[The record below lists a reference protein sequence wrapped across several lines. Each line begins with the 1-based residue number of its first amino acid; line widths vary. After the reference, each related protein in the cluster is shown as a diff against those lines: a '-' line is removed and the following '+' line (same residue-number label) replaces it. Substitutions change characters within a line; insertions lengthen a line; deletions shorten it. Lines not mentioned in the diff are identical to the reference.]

1 VTVATPFSGDVI
13 RKASR
18 TTVVLQVFA
27 VILLAILASVYM
39 DISSRQGDLRDTVRE
54 NAMWSVYQLDREA
67 RDLDHQLQTM
77 LALDTTDAASLQE
90 LSLRYDIVYSRMSIL
105 RDSKFEQ
112 NFLVDEG
119 VAQQLNKIQRV
130 IFNSE
135 PIFDAIRLGEMVSK
149 SSLSTLRYELSVLAR
164 ESSDLLVYTN
174 TTISAERAQGRIE
187 LGALQRKSMFVIGFL
202 VLSVVFLIVTLQR
215 QLRSVQAAGVSLEAM
230 ADELSVSYK
239 AAEAGNRAKSQFMAT
254 MGHEIRTPLNA
265 ILGMV
270 ELLELTRLS
279 PEASVQIRT
288 IRRSGEA
295 LLDIINEILDY
306 AKIEHGKLELEWRPV
321 DLLMLAESSAEMMR
335 GRATEAGNR
344 ILVDLPCRWR
354 ARYVLCDPTR
364 LRQVMLNLMS
374 NAVKFTSDGVV
385 TLRLR
390 QILCDGQLWLRV
402 EVQDSGIGIGEDGK
416 TKLFRPFSQVDA
428 SISRRYGGTGLG
440 LTICKEIIDRFGGK
454 VGVDSE
460 VGRGSTFWFE
470 LPVEA
475 TDARPQ
481 ETIAPASNAL
491 EPLARL
497 KILVA
502 EDNKVNQQVILGYLK
517 HLGQDVVL
525 ADNGAVALEQAADE
539 RFDLIL
545 MDMQMP
551 VMDGIEA
558 TRRLRAA
565 RLPSSDTPIVALTA
579 NASEEDRNLCLEAG
593 MAGFQAKPISIAI
606 LHRLIFDTARQRPG
620 ATVPREAPAIQPAA
634 PASAS
639 SSASSKTDGNAG
651 VNARSGAPVADGPV
665 QDNLARR
672 RQEIAE
678 VLGPDAFDE
687 LMTAF
692 FDDASDLLSNLRSI
706 LQNGQ
711 YEKLDGLLH
720 NLKGAAANIG
730 LSEIS
735 HATQALRQATPTIE
749 DIEHLSEK
757 INAARHGIAA

>member
-1 VTVATPFSGDVI
+1 MTAPTPFSGDVI
-13 RKASR
+13 RRASR

-27 VILLAILASVYM
+27 VILLAILVSVYI
-39 DISSRQGDLRDTVRE
+39 DISNRQGDLRDAVRE
-54 NAMWSVYQLDREA
+54 NAMWSVYQLSREA
-67 RDLDHQLQTM
+67 HDLDHQLQIM
-77 LALDTTDAASLQE
+77 LATDAVDPQALQQ
-90 LSLRYDIVYSRMSIL
+90 LSLRYDIVYSRMTVL
-105 RDSKFEQ
+105 RDSKFEE

-119 VAQQLNKIQRV
+119 VALQLNKIQRV
-130 IFNSE
+130 IFNGE
-135 PIFDAIRLGEMVSK
+135 PIFDAIRLGETISTVS
-149 SSLSTLRYELSVLAR
+149 LATLRYELSVLAR

-174 TTISAERAQGRIE
+174 TTISAERAKARIE
-187 LGALQRKSMFVIGFL
+187 LGELQRTSMFVIGFL
-202 VLSVVFLIVTLQR
+202 VLSVVFLIVTMQR

-230 ADELSVSYK
+230 AEELSVSYK

-279 PEASVQIRT
+279 PEASAQIRT

-306 AKIEHGKLELEWRPV
+306 AKIEHGKLELECRPV

-344 ILVDLPCRWR
+344 VLVDLPYRWR
-354 ARYVLCDPTR
+354 ARYVLSDPTR

-390 QILCDGQLWLRV
+390 QILCDGELWLRV

-416 TKLFRPFSQVDA
+416 AKLFRPFSQVDA

-440 LTICKEIIDRFGGK
+440 LTICKEIIDRFGGR

-460 VGRGSTFWFE
+460 LGRGSTFWFE

-475 TDARPQ
+475 TSVRPQ
-481 ETIAPASNAL
+481 ETTAPANHELA
-491 EPLARL
+491 PLARL
-497 KILVA
+497 RILVA
-502 EDNKVNQQVILGYLK
+502 EDNKVNQQVIIGYLK
-517 HLGQDVVL
+517 HLGQDAVV
-525 ADNGAVALEQAADE
+525 ADNGAVALERAAAE

-558 TRRLRAA
+558 TRRLRASMA
-565 RLPSSDTPIVALTA
+565 PSSDTPVVALTA
-579 NASEEDRNLCLEAG
+579 NASEEDRKLCLEAG
-593 MAGFQAKPISIAI
+593 MAGFQAKPISIAM
-606 LHRLIFDTARQRPG
+606 LHRLISDTAGQRG
-620 ATVPREAPAIQPAA
+620 QATAAVNAVPLMDATDAPAVGAAEPAMA
-634 PASAS
+634 ASPAEDA
-639 SSASSKTDGNAG
+639 A
-651 VNARSGAPVADGPV
+651 
-665 QDNLARR
+665 QDDALARR

-678 VLGPDAFDE
+678 VLGPEAFEE
-687 LMTAF
+687 LMSAF
-692 FDDASDLLSNLRSI
+692 FDDAVDLLSDLRQSMQDGRHDRI
-706 LQNGQ
+706 
-711 YEKLDGLLH
+711 DGLLH
-720 NLKGAAANIG
+720 NIKGAAANIG
-730 LSEIS
+730 LSNIAHTS
-735 HATQALRQATPTIE
+735 QALRQATPTID
-749 DIEHLSEK
+749 DIDDLCEK
-757 INAARHGIAA
+757 ISAARQHIAA